1 MEKVKGQGREG
12 PPEGPP
18 PPLPYMSE
26 KNERPFSSHPGLLY
40 VLLPL
45 WKNCLAF
52 QGVIIW
58 RLIMTLPFIS
68 AGGDLRN
75 RLMLKKGLL

>member
-1 MEKVKGQGREG
+1 MEKVKGQGL
-12 PPEGPP
+12 
-18 PPLPYMSE
+18 PLPYVSE
-26 KNERPFSSHPGLLY
+26 QNERPFSPPPGLLY
-40 VLLPL
+40 VLLQL

-52 QGVIIW
+52 QGVIIC

-75 RLMLKKGLL
+75 RLMLKKGLR

>member
-26 KNERPFSSHPGLLY
+26 KNERPFSSHRGLLY

-52 QGVIIW
+52 QGAIIW